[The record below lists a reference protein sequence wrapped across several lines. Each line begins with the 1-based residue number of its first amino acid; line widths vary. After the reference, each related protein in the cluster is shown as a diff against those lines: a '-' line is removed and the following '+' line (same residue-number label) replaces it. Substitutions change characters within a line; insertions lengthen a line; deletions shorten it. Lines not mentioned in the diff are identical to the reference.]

1 MGANNDVVAFSNNAI
16 QAFNIEQNELIE
28 TLEASLYPGA
38 SHNSIKLA
46 IGYCKA
52 SNLDPMQKPVHI
64 VPIWDKNIGKMRDVI
79 MPGVGLYRTQAAR
92 SGLYAGMTEA
102 EFGPDVT
109 ENLAGVTV
117 TFPQWARVVVKKL
130 LPNGTIAEFSAKEY
144 WKENYATAKR
154 DTLQP
159 NAMWKKRPYG
169 QLAKCAEAQALRK
182 AFPES
187 VGSAPTAEEMEGR
200 HAEHDMG
207 AADEVGG
214 AQQTQ
219 PQHGIKRKSDGDKQ
233 ATQQQAEQQPI
244 GTASEVIDGETGE
257 IIQPSEP
264 AQAAAAAK
272 AQPATQQ
279 AQAASQR
286 NREPGDDD
294 EQIGNDSP
302 PASAG
307 LIKVAQSKVAAANL
321 TDEAALAAHGLKS
334 YEGMSTATAN
344 KIIAWAKANKQ

>member
-1 MGANNDVVAFSNNAI
+1 MGANNDVVAFSQNAI

-64 VPIWDKNIGKMRDVI
+64 VPIWDKNTSKMRDTI
-79 MPGVGLYRTQAAR
+79 MPGIGLYRTQAAR
-92 SGLYAGMTEA
+92 SGQYAGMTEA

-117 TFPQWARVVVKKL
+117 TFPQWARVIVKKL

-154 DTLQP
+154 DTVAP

-207 AADEVGG
+207 AAEEVG
-214 AQQTQ
+214 AKNE
-219 PQHGIKRKSDGDKQ
+219 PQHGGIKRKSDAAPKQ
-233 ATQQQAEQQPI
+233 PEQPI
-244 GTASEVIDGETGE
+244 ATASEVIDGETGE
-257 IIQPSEP
+257 VIQQQPE
-264 AQAAAAAK
+264 
-272 AQPATQQ
+272 QPAATKPQS
-279 AQAASQR
+279 APS
-286 NREPGDDD
+286 REPGSDDGD
-294 EQIGNDSP
+294 ESQQDGSP

-307 LIKVAQSKVAAANL
+307 LIKVAQSKVAAAGL
-321 TDEAALAAHGLKS
+321 TDEAALAAQGIKS
-334 YEGMSTATAN
+334 YEGMTTATAN

>member
-1 MGANNDVVAFSNNAI
+1 MGANNDVVAFSQNAI

-52 SNLDPMQKPVHI
+52 SSLDPMQKPVHI
-64 VPIWDKNIGKMRDVI
+64 VPIWDKNAGKMRDVI

-92 SGLYAGMTEA
+92 SGQYAGMSEA

-117 TFPQWARVVVKKL
+117 TYPQWARVIVKKL
-130 LPNGTIAEFSAKEY
+130 LPTGAIAEFSAKEY

-154 DTLQP
+154 DTLAP

-169 QLAKCAEAQALRK
+169 QIAKCAEAQALRK

-187 VGSAPTAEEMEGR
+187 VGAAPTAEEMEGR

-207 AADEVGG
+207 TAEEVGG
-214 AQQTQ
+214 QQGESL
-219 PQHGIKRKSDGDKQ
+219 GIKRKSESAKPEQ
-233 ATQQQAEQQPI
+233 KQAEQPI
-244 GTASEVIDGETGE
+244 ATASEVIDGDTGE
-257 IIQPSEP
+257 IIQPT
-264 AQAAAAAK
+264 AQAAQPAAAK
-272 AQPATQQ
+272 TQS
-279 AQAASQR
+279 APS
-286 NREPGDDD
+286 REPGEDD
-294 EQIGNDSP
+294 EQGGTQESP

-307 LIKVAQSKVAAANL
+307 LIKVAQSKVQAAGL
-321 TDEAALAAHGLKS
+321 TDDAAFAAHGLKT
-334 YEGMSTATAN
+334 YEGMTTATAN
-344 KIIAWAKANKQ
+344 RIIAWAKANKQ

>member
-1 MGANNDVVAFSNNAI
+1 MGANNDVVAFSQNAI

-64 VPIWDKNIGKMRDVI
+64 VPIWDKGAGKMRDTI
-79 MPGVGLYRTQAAR
+79 MPGIGLYRTQAAR
-92 SGLYAGMTEA
+92 SGQYAGMTEA

-117 TFPQWARVVVKKL
+117 TFPQWARVIVKKL

-187 VGSAPTAEEMEGR
+187 VGAAPTAEEMEGR
-200 HAEHDMG
+200 HAELDMG
-207 AADEVGG
+207 AADEIGG
-214 AQQTQ
+214 QSTEQQNG
-219 PQHGIKRKSDGDKQ
+219 GIKRKSETTQQ
-233 ATQQQAEQQPI
+233 ATQQTTQQPAR
-244 GTASEVIDGETGE
+244 ASQKASAPAAVIDNETGE
-257 IIQPSEP
+257 VIEP
-264 AQAAAAAK
+264 QAAEAK
-272 AQPATQQ
+272 AEAPQSAPP
-279 AQAASQR
+279 SR
-286 NREPGDDD
+286 VPGSDDD
-294 EQIGNDSP
+294 EAQQDGSP

-307 LIKVAQSKVAAANL
+307 LIKVAQSKVAAAGL
-321 TDEAALAAHGLKS
+321 TDEAAFAANGIKT
-334 YEGMSTATAN
+334 YEGMTTATAN
-344 KIIAWAKANKQ
+344 RIIAWAKANKQ